1 MLEMAPE
8 AFIKTLRFSQF
19 MITSTTTQTTFSRW
33 CVLWM
38 PINPIKTY

>member
-8 AFIKTLRFSQF
+8 AFIKTLGFSQF
-19 MITSTTTQTTFSRW
+19 MITSTTQTTFSRW